1 MVGLHNLHHVSMYA
15 FFCAAG
21 AASLIT
27 RHCRGEE
34 DGGGRFSSLRYADSL
49 LMALALAV
57 EGLLFAWHLHGRSP
71 LDVQVHTFLLYAVLA
86 GAVFMALE
94 VAFSYEVILGVIRCC
109 CFILQGTFLLLFL
122 RCSNI
127 KSVVF
132 LTNISMTNF
141 RYPTTFL
148 FLYFSFCRHLV
159 CPGRLNPVPSL
170 WWRRRLAGS
179 GGQSRAEDGPGPP
192 LRPPHWRRRLVPR
205 RHRRAGLLL
214 LQLENA

>member
-86 GAVFMALE
+86 GAVCMALE
-94 VAFSYEVILGVIRCC
+94 VAFPYEVILGVIRCC
-109 CFILQGTFLLLFL
+109 CFILQGTFLLLLLFL
-122 RCSNI
+122 SCSNI
-127 KSVVF
+127 TSVF
-132 LTNISMTNF
+132 FPTNISMTTNF
-141 RYPTTFL
+141 RYPTTFSCSF
-148 FLYFSFCRHLV
+148 FLQA
-159 CPGRLNPVPSL
+159 PGL
-170 WWRRRLAGS
+170 
-179 GGQSRAEDGPGPP
+179 SR
-192 LRPPHWRRRLVPR
+192 
-205 RHRRAGLLL
+205 
-214 LQLENA
+214 